1 MGHSIRFSIAV
12 IVWEDQVTILHGA
25 DSQIMKNLKSQEFYD
40 YLEEDTREVGI
51 RLSSL
56 NYLEE
61 DLASNSDK
69 VQRLK
74 TKGWQIKLKRNTII
88 SK

>member
-1 MGHSIRFSIAV
+1 MGQSINFSIAV

-25 DSQIMKNLKSQEFYD
+25 DSTIMRNLKNQDFYD

-61 DLASNSDK
+61 DLTNNLDK